1 MRRCALLLAAGYACV
16 SRKEMIDM
24 TNDQKNDDRRKTST
38 LGPIT
43 RTIANGSLQQSGAS
57 VSKALG
63 LSVSSSIEVAT
74 GMPMPYELLD
84 LSFEKLES

>member
-1 MRRCALLLAAGYACV
+1 
-16 SRKEMIDM
+16 M